1 MVCYKQEQPRIHVG
15 VWFNMGLTGPDKVDH
30 HTMVNPEKM
39 ANERTPLIT
48 SVRTAPPR
56 QRYGHHVVRRFCTI
70 AITCSLI
77 SLFATFL
84 LGFGYTEKHRHHEL
98 HDGEWSWP
106 GSHGRKLS
114 YEDLKQV
121 LLDTPTSEK
130 AEEWQRYYTA
140 GAHLAGQNFSQVCHL
155 SRTLPAEARH
165 SQLSHVGTLDEG
177 EMGGVGH
184 CFYHR

>member
-1 MVCYKQEQPRIHVG
+1 MVP
-15 VWFNMGLTGPDKVDH
+15 
-30 HTMVNPEKM
+30 PEKM
-39 ANERTPLIT
+39 ADERTPLIT
-48 SVRTAPPR
+48 TVRTAPPR

-77 SLFATFL
+77 VLFATFL
-84 LGFGYTEKHRHHEL
+84 LSFGFTGPRHH
-98 HDGEWSWP
+98 HHHGWDWSWP
-106 GSHGRKLS
+106 SSHGRKLS

-140 GAHLAGQNFSQVCHL
+140 GAHLAGQNYSQAWHL
-155 SRTLPAEARH
+155 PR
-165 SQLSHVGTLDEG
+165 SHRSCVMLTSVPGTLDQG

-184 CFYHR
+184 RLHHRGL